1 MAHDRRARLFPS
13 LSTSRLPLLVTRR
26 SSSRSRALGRSSRHA
41 IHRRSFSPKQIEHR
55 LKKEND
61 SLQKHHFQYWPVF
74 LLSDG
79 QHVGCAGIRPYRP
92 EEEIHELGFHLR
104 PEFWSQGLAEEAA
117 RAVMAYAF
125 ETLNAKAL
133 SAGHHPANASS
144 RHILEKLG
152 FHFSHEEFY
161 APCGLQIPYYL
172 LASPSISPP

>member
-1 MAHDRRARLFPS
+1 MIVAPDYFLRSARLGFRCW
-13 LSTSRLPLLVTRR
+13 SRDDLPLALALWGDHRVTQFI
-26 SSSRSRALGRSSRHA
+26 GGP
-41 IHRRSFSPKQIEHR
+41 FSPEQIEHR
-55 LKKEND
+55 LTKEND
-61 SLQKHHFQYWPVF
+61 MLQEHHFQYWPVF

-79 QHVGCAGIRPYRP
+79 QHVGCAGLRPYRP
-92 EEEIHELGFHLR
+92 AEKIHELGFHLR
-104 PEFWSQGLAEEAA
+104 PEFWGQGLAEEAA

-152 FHFSHEEFY
+152 FHFTHEEFY
-161 APCGLQIPYYL
+161 APCGSQIPYYL

>member
-1 MAHDRRARLFPS
+1 MIVAPDYFLRSARLGFRCW
-13 LSTSRLPLLVTRR
+13 SRDDLPLALALWGDQRVTQFI
-26 SSSRSRALGRSSRHA
+26 GGP
-41 IHRRSFSPKQIEHR
+41 FSPEQIEHR

-61 SLQKHHFQYWPVF
+61 SLQEHHFQYWPVF

-104 PEFWSQGLAEEAA
+104 PEFWGQGLAEEAA

-152 FHFSHEEFY
+152 FHFTHEEFY

>member
-1 MAHDRRARLFPS
+1 MIVAPDYFLRSARLGFRCW
-13 LSTSRLPLLVTRR
+13 SRDDLPLALALWGDHRVTQFI
-26 SSSRSRALGRSSRHA
+26 GGP
-41 IHRRSFSPKQIEHR
+41 FSPKQIEHR